1 MTSNQ
6 LSYQRN
12 LIAERELGE
21 KQRSNLANEALKQSS
36 VDTQR
41 MSAIYDIARDI
52 FATLGLSAKGAKFK
66 FGDISAETGK

>member
-6 LSYQRN
+6 ISYQRN
-12 LIAERELGE
+12 LISERELGE
-21 KQRSNLANEALKQSS
+21 KVRSNLANEAIKQTS
-36 VDTQR
+36 VDTSR